1 MMCFIIT
8 SVRNLD
14 EFDLT
19 FSQYGVWSL
28 IIKYKIIQSVFKM
41 PFLIYLSIEF
51 TLLADHFKCL
61 NLEREKKK
69 IYFYFKLDIS
79 KNIYI
84 SI

>member
-41 PFLIYLSIEF
+41 PFLIYLSIEL
-51 TLLADHFKCL
+51 TLQADHFKCL
-61 NLEREKKK
+61 NLEREKKNLLL
-69 IYFYFKLDIS
+69 FQA
-79 KNIYI
+79 
-84 SI
+84 

>member
-51 TLLADHFKCL
+51 TLQADHFKCL
-61 NLEREKKK
+61 NLEREKKNLLL
-69 IYFYFKLDIS
+69 FQA
-79 KNIYI
+79 
-84 SI
+84 